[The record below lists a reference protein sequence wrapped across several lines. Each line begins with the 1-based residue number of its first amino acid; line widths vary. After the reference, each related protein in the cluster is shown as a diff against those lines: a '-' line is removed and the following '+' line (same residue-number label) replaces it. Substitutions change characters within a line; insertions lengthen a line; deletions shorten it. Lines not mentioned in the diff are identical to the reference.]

1 MAITVVFLI
10 AISLSMD
17 AFSLSLAYG
26 TFNIRKSSISILSL
40 IVGVYHF
47 FMPIFG
53 MIVGQKVINLLPI
66 KPEIII
72 FIILFLIGIQMIV
85 ESFGNKTEIR
95 KLNFTE
101 MLLFGFA
108 VSLDSFSVGLSLK
121 YIYKNPYVCA
131 LIFSIS
137 SSIFTFFG
145 LNIGMKVSNYF
156 GRMSTLLGGI
166 ILIIIGLCSLV

>member
-1 MAITVVFLI
+1 
-10 AISLSMD
+10 
-17 AFSLSLAYG
+17 
-26 TFNIRKSSISILSL
+26 
-40 IVGVYHF
+40 
-47 FMPIFG
+47 
-53 MIVGQKVINLLPI
+53 
-66 KPEIII
+66 
-72 FIILFLIGIQMIV
+72 MIV